1 MDPSS
6 GFLSRID
13 LLRGINSA
21 AELIWMHQDYS
32 MWVSSKVFDP
42 KTCSYSGKHIP
53 VKVDVSGA
61 AGPHGGLDGAPCG
74 SWRKKEEYCSHSGQ
88 AWKGT
93 KEQRRTKQV
102 IDDLLYLDPWK
113 MDHVK
118 CCWLEFF
125 LVLEDL

>member
-32 MWVSSKVFDP
+32 MWVSSKVFDDP

-61 AGPHGGLDGAPCG
+61 AGPTGGA
-74 SWRKKEEYCSHSGQ
+74 
-88 AWKGT
+88 
-93 KEQRRTKQV
+93 
-102 IDDLLYLDPWK
+102 
-113 MDHVK
+113 
-118 CCWLEFF
+118 
-125 LVLEDL
+125 

>member
-1 MDPSS
+1 MMDPSS

-61 AGPHGGLDGAPCG
+61 AGPTGGA
-74 SWRKKEEYCSHSGQ
+74 
-88 AWKGT
+88 
-93 KEQRRTKQV
+93 
-102 IDDLLYLDPWK
+102 
-113 MDHVK
+113 
-118 CCWLEFF
+118 
-125 LVLEDL
+125 

>member
-61 AGPHGGLDGAPCG
+61 AGPTGGLDGAPCG

-88 AWKGT
+88 AAA
-93 KEQRRTKQV
+93 QVRT
-102 IDDLLYLDPWK
+102 
-113 MDHVK
+113 
-118 CCWLEFF
+118 
-125 LVLEDL
+125 

>member
-1 MDPSS
+1 MGVFKLFDRS
-6 GFLSRID
+6 
-13 LLRGINSA
+13 SA
-21 AELIWMHQDYS
+21 AR
-32 MWVSSKVFDP
+32 
-42 KTCSYSGKHIP
+42 GKHIP

-93 KEQRRTKQV
+93 KEQRRTAKQV

-118 CCWLEFF
+118 CCRLEFF

>member
-1 MDPSS
+1 MMDPSS

-61 AGPHGGLDGAPCG
+61 AGPTGGP
-74 SWRKKEEYCSHSGQ
+74 
-88 AWKGT
+88 
-93 KEQRRTKQV
+93 
-102 IDDLLYLDPWK
+102 
-113 MDHVK
+113 
-118 CCWLEFF
+118 
-125 LVLEDL
+125 